1 MLAMLFGMVLG
12 PTDEELVRRFKDGDR
27 HAFNEIVRRYQSRV
41 FSLCLRWMGDRQIAE
56 EVAQDVFIATFK
68 ALGRFRGDAKLST
81 WIFRVTVNHC
91 KNRRLYRKRRH
102 TERHEA
108 LEGNQRDDPDA
119 PNRQLADEDAP
130 SPEVLRNQSE
140 ADHILQDALEA
151 LDADQ
156 REIIV
161 LRDIE
166 DLSYEEI
173 ADLLELPR
181 GTVKSRLHR
190 ARKELARKLKGRI
203 TVADVV

>member
-102 TERHEA
+102 QDRHEA
-108 LEGNQRDDPDA
+108 LEGNNRDDPEA

-130 SPEVLRNQSE
+130 SPDALRHQSE
-140 ADHILQDALEA
+140 ADTILADALAA
-151 LDADQ
+151 LDDDQ

-161 LRDIE
+161 LRDVE